1 MYRTCVLAAALVCT
15 APAALAQ
22 PGQPAAVTLT
32 LRQALA
38 MATERSPELAA
49 ATATA
54 RGEEDAA
61 RADGRLTNPT
71 VSWTAEGLRR
81 EDAAYE
87 EHIFSA
93 SQSLPLGPK
102 LGRARAAG
110 RAAAAVAG
118 AGVAVTRLELA
129 RQVVDEYIAVLHA
142 EAQRAIVLATNER
155 LADLVRGLESRVREG
170 ISAEG
175 DLRRLEAERARVGF
189 ALARLDVQREAA
201 NLRLCMWLG
210 LTPCADLQL
219 ALPVAPAPRPDPDAL
234 AARVEATPGVAE
246 ARASVAAARAQ
257 QALADVVTRPDLTI
271 TSGYKRV
278 QGTPTAVAGLS
289 VTVPLFDRNVADR
302 RRFAARSASAE
313 HVLEAVVR
321 RTRADL
327 EARLALAR
335 RLETEASLAQ
345 ARAVVPAEVSTRAA
359 ESAFREGAAELLRV
373 LDAHRTASDVA
384 RDVVDLR
391 LDALRA
397 SLLLRLELGEEIP

>member
-1 MYRTCVLAAALVCT
+1 
-15 APAALAQ
+15 
-22 PGQPAAVTLT
+22 
-32 LRQALA
+32 
-38 MATERSPELAA
+38 
-49 ATATA
+49 
-54 RGEEDAA
+54 
-61 RADGRLTNPT
+61 
-71 VSWTAEGLRR
+71 
-81 EDAAYE
+81 
-87 EHIFSA
+87 
-93 SQSLPLGPK
+93 
-102 LGRARAAG
+102 
-110 RAAAAVAG
+110 VAG

-219 ALPVAPAPRPDPDAL
+219 ALPVAPAPRPDLDAL
-234 AARVEATPGVAE
+234 AALVEATPGVAE

-397 SLLLRLELGEEIP
+397 SLLLRLELSEEIP